1 MMDLIRNTIS
11 VGAVCAILVS
21 ACWVLLRERSR
32 AGLFLFA
39 ALTATALLELFDLC
53 SLTFP
58 AAAFGWKRCSLFAEA
73 LLPPL
78 WLLCSATHA
87 RWEGPDKI
95 GRLLKS
101 AIVLSFFLIIV
112 PVVVPIEALFYAPDF
127 PDERLLFL
135 GTAGFFYYLFIMA
148 CLVCALINFESTLTN
163 ASPEALRKIKFD
175 IIGLGS
181 ILAVL
186 IFYYSQAL
194 LYRTINMG
202 YTPLRA
208 FMFIVA
214 SVMMA
219 YSRLKLS
226 GNVRIYVS
234 PHIAFKSFVL
244 VAVGVYLIMLSLLGE
259 GMNHLGMFF
268 PRTVVIT
275 IAFLTGIG
283 LLLLLLS
290 EKVRREVKVV
300 LHKSFYQN
308 KHDYRTQWLRFTQQ
322 LSTSRSGEEL
332 QQRILSAYC
341 EIFGIG
347 GAALFLY
354 EEGRGGFCMTALY
367 EMEPINEVI
376 APENSLITFMKER
389 SWVVNVRDENREIM
403 EENGHF
409 FGEHSIFFVIPLF
422 SGDRLEGFIA
432 LGRTLKKNEV
442 YIYEDYDLMKTIARQ
457 ASLAIMHQRLSE
469 QIIQSRAMEAIGNV
483 ATFVIHDLKNLV
495 ATLSLIVDNGAR
507 HIQHPDFQKDMLAS
521 LGNTADKMQALI
533 LRLKNLGERNLPNLQ
548 MVNLL
553 ELARKTAG
561 LVAGNR
567 VTVAGTPVIFRA
579 DGEELQKVI
588 LNLVL
593 NGIEASDAD
602 ATVHIEVGIDEAPYI
617 RVTDRGCGMSELF
630 IRTDLFTPFKTTKK
644 KGFGVG
650 LYQCRQIIEAH
661 NGRIEISSEEG
672 RGSVFTV
679 WLPKTASRDQGL
691 GNSEQ

>member
-1 MMDLIRNTIS
+1 MTGIFYRIISLGAITALLI
-11 VGAVCAILVS
+11 S
-21 ACWVLLRERSR
+21 AGWVLRRERSR
-32 AGLFLFA
+32 SGFFLFA
-39 ALTATALLELFDLC
+39 ALTATALLEMFDLC
-53 SLTFP
+53 ALTFSDV
-58 AAAFGWKRCSLFAEA
+58 AFGWKRCSLFAEA

-95 GRLLKS
+95 GRLLKGT
-101 AIVLSFFLIIV
+101 ILLSFLLIIIPAV
-112 PVVVPIEALFYAPDF
+112 FPVESFFYAPDF
-127 PDERLLFL
+127 PGERLLFL
-135 GTAGFFYYLFIMA
+135 GTTGFYYYMFIMA

-175 IIGLGS
+175 IVGLGT
-181 ILAVL
+181 IMIVL
-186 IFYYSQAL
+186 VFYYSQAL

-202 YTPLRA
+202 YTSLRA
-208 FMFIVA
+208 FLFIAA

-226 GNVRIYVS
+226 DNVRIYVS
-234 PHIAFKSFVL
+234 PQIAFKSFVL
-244 VAVGVYLIMLSLLGE
+244 FALGIYLIMLSLLGE
-259 GMNHLGMFF
+259 GMKHLGTDF
-268 PRTVVIT
+268 PRTVI
-275 IAFLTGIG
+275 IAAAFLSGIG
-283 LLLLLLS
+283 LLFLLLS
-290 EKVRREVKVV
+290 DKIRREVKVV

-308 KHDYRTQWLRFTQQ
+308 KHDYRTQWLRFTEQ

-354 EEGRGGFCMTALY
+354 EEGRGGFCMTSLY
-367 EMEPINEVI
+367 EMEPIHEVI
-376 APENSLITFMKER
+376 CPENSLIKFMKER
-389 SWVVNVRDENREIM
+389 SWVINIMDENLEIM

-422 SGDRLEGFIA
+422 SSERLEGFIA
-432 LGRTLKKNEV
+432 LGRAIKKNEI

-483 ATFVIHDLKNLV
+483 ATFVVHDLKNLV
-495 ATLSLIVDNGAR
+495 ATLSLIVENGAR
-507 HIQHPDFQKDMLAS
+507 HIQHPDFQKDMLTS
-521 LGNTADKMQALI
+521 LGNTVDKMQALI
-533 LRLKNLGERNLPNLQ
+533 GRLKNLGEKNLLNLQ
-548 MVNLL
+548 PVNLL
-553 ELARKTAG
+553 DLAQKTAG
-561 LVAGNR
+561 MVAGDR
-567 VTVAGTPVIFRA
+567 ITVTGTPVTTLA
-579 DGEELQKVI
+579 DGDELQKVI
-588 LNLVL
+588 LNLL
-593 NGIEASDAD
+593 INGIEASVGNAP
-602 ATVHIEVGIDEAPYI
+602 VHIEVGVAESPFFS
-617 RVTDRGCGMSELF
+617 VTDQGCGMSDHFL
-630 IRTDLFTPFKTTKK
+630 RTDLFTPFKTTKK

-679 WLPKTASRDQGL
+679 WLPKAHEHDH
-691 GNSEQ
+691 GNALMK